1 MENPQPSQ
9 RGAGSPNRQG
19 SAGSGSLAESFSCGS
34 AVPKIVVSDASPLI
48 QITLAG
54 YLWLLPKLYEVIIP
68 VAVLD
73 EVRFY
78 ESLPDA
84 VEIVTATR
92 TWLKVYRVERAER
105 VQALRSIGLGRGEAE
120 ALALYEETEAQALL
134 LTDEDAMRKAA
145 SLKANPINLADVG
158 REAYRGGILTPREL
172 FEYANA
178 FLEQGILLTRYMEEL
193 REEARKWLSKQTS
206 KT

>member
-1 MENPQPSQ
+1 MENLQISQ
-9 RGAGSPNRQG
+9 RGAASPAQKHG
-19 SAGSGSLAESFSCGS
+19 SAGYGSLESFSGGR
-34 AVPKIVVSDASPLI
+34 AIPKIVVSDASPLI
-48 QITLAG
+48 QITLAE

-68 VAVLD
+68 LAVLD

-78 ESLPDA
+78 ENLPDA

-105 VQALRSIGLGRGEAE
+105 VQRLRSIGLGRGEAE
-120 ALALYEETEAQALL
+120 ALALYEETNAHALL
-134 LTDEDAMRKAA
+134 LTDEDAARKVA

-158 REAYRGGILTPREL
+158 REAYRGGILTAREL
-172 FEYANA
+172 FEYANV
-178 FLEQGILLTRYMEEL
+178 FLEQGILLTRYMEDL
-193 REEARKWLSKQTS
+193 REEARKWLSKRMS